1 MNKYIVTYLG
11 MSLII
16 LIISTMCTKNTNAC
30 STIKLQHGKQLIY
43 GHNLNQGDIGVPGLI
58 FINKRGIIK
67 KGRTWGELASKNQTD
82 PSSLFWISRYGS
94 VSFNCFGKDFPDGGM
109 NEAGLY
115 IWEMSEDADYPK
127 NEKLPKLNQMNWMQY
142 ILDNCASLEEA
153 IQCASSIEIEGW
165 GWHYFVGD
173 VHGNTA
179 AIAFIDDKVVVHK
192 GEEMPVPGLFNS
204 PYERE
209 MELLKY
215 YKGFG
220 GHYVPDLND
229 PEVPRFVK
237 TAVMLRDYNP
247 SIEVVDYGFM
257 MLNTL
262 RVNDDPEW
270 SVIFDVG
277 QQYVYFKT
285 RQNPEIKSFS
295 MNEIDFSNSSP
306 TLILNMDIKNGG
318 DVIEQLHPYTNEEM
332 SLFTKTY
339 VVPILPE
346 EFLTSGGITLD
357 EYIDRFS
364 SHADIAQH
372 PDNHYF
378 KGNWSNDE
386 EQITL
391 SIEINADAVFGHV
404 TSSEGKFKIEHLG
417 LVDRKMIFTYRKPD
431 NTFIEVKAEID
442 GNHMEIDVFG
452 IEDYYGHYTLVSTE
466 H

>member
-1 MNKYIVTYLG
+1 MKRNLIASVSLGFILLAMNIF
-11 MSLII
+11 SPQDI
-16 LIISTMCTKNTNAC
+16 NAC

-58 FINKRGIIK
+58 FINKRGLFK
-67 KGRTWGELASKNQTD
+67 KGRTWSELASKDQTD
-82 PSSLFWISRYGS
+82 PSNLFWISRYGS
-94 VSFNCFGKDFPDGGM
+94 VTFNCFGKDFPDGGM

-127 NEKLPKLNQMNWMQY
+127 NDKLPKLNQMNWMQY
-142 ILDNCASLEEA
+142 ILDNCATLEEA

-179 AIAFIDDKVVVHK
+179 AIAFIDAKVVVHK
-192 GEEMPVPGLFNS
+192 GEDMPVPGLFNT

-209 MELLKY
+209 LELLKY

-220 GHYVPDLND
+220 GHYEPNLND

-237 TAVMLRDYNP
+237 TAVMLRDYDP
-247 SIEVVDYGFM
+247 SIEVVDYGFE

-270 SVIFDVG
+270 SVIIDVG
-277 QQYVYFKT
+277 QQHVYFKT

-295 MNEIDFSNSSP
+295 LNEIDFSNNSP
-306 TLILNMDIKNGG
+306 VLIINMDIMDGG
-318 DVIEQLHPYTNEEM
+318 DVLEQLHPYTNEEM
-332 SLFTKTY
+332 SLFTRTF

-364 SHADIAQH
+364 SHSDVTKK
-372 PDNHYF
+372 PENHYF
-378 KGNWSNDE
+378 SGNWSNEE

-391 SIEINADAVFGHV
+391 SIETNADAVFGHV
-404 TSSEGKFKIEHLG
+404 TSSDETYHIKHLR
-417 LVDRKMIFTYRKPD
+417 LIDNNLIFTYRKKD
-431 NTFIEVKAEID
+431 NTLIEVQAIVD
-442 GNHMEIDVFG
+442 GNLMEIDVYG
-452 IEDYYGHYTLVSTE
+452 IEDYYGHYTFVNSD